1 MNCHEVQRVLDELE
15 PGAPVPFEC
24 MNHASACPE
33 CALALR
39 IEMSLREAPRW
50 AEHPALSVEAR
61 ARVLAKAKVRGLF
74 WRQAAPLLE
83 ESAVT
88 AMVLAILAA
97 AALFFVPS
105 LTQGILPE
113 PARRAVLPYL
123 QPVADF
129 MKGFASSLAP
139 LAHQPWSLALLVAT
153 LFAVMFAA
161 VVSVRTLVPRL
172 QG

>member
-1 MNCHEVQRVLDELE
+1 MNCHEVQRTLDDLE
-15 PGAPVPFEC
+15 PGATVPIEC
-24 MNHASACPE
+24 VDHASACPT

-50 AEHPALSVEAR
+50 AERPALSVEAR

-105 LTQGILPE
+105 FARGILPE
-113 PARRAVLPYL
+113 SARRAVLPYL
-123 QPVADF
+123 QPLAEF

-139 LAHQPWSLALLVAT
+139 LTHQPWSVALLVGT
-153 LFAVMFAA
+153 IFAVMFAA

-172 QG
+172 HA